1 MGKAAVKIRNTSA
14 AAADSGGQ
22 LRALSEMCKAGSE
35 PLRLQI
41 LRVLQRNAFG
51 VLELCQIFEMRQPGM
66 SHHLKVL
73 SLAGLVEGRR
83 EGTSIFYRRTHAAL
97 EESLEDAQAALFS
110 AVDKASLPPAIQ
122 RRLQSVQG
130 ARAAASRRFF
140 AANSCRF
147 RERQDLI
154 AEYPQYAEAI
164 IKMLDT
170 CVPAQQRRCALEIGP
185 GDGAFL
191 PILAE
196 RFRSV
201 IALDSSREMLEKS
214 KATAREAGSG
224 NIKFVLGDTSHR
236 SLRGLSANCATA
248 SMVLHHTP
256 SPSQVMADAARTL
269 VPGGVLL
276 VTDLCRH
283 DQPWVQGACGD
294 LWLGFAP
301 EELDGW
307 AAEAGLKPG
316 RSMYLSLRN
325 GFCVQVREFA
335 KSV

>member
-1 MGKAAVKIRNTSA
+1 MGKTAAKICNTA
-14 AAADSGGQ
+14 AAPDGGLQ
-22 LRALSEMCKAGSE
+22 PKALSELCKAGSE

-41 LRVLQRNAFG
+41 LRVLERNAFG
-51 VLELCQIFEMRQPGM
+51 VLELCRIFDMRQPGM

-73 SLAGLVEGRR
+73 SSAGLIEGRR
-83 EGTSIFYRRTHAAL
+83 EGTSIFYRRTHTAREEAL
-97 EESLEDAQAALFS
+97 EEVQATLFSALDQAAL
-110 AVDKASLPPAIQ
+110 PPAVQ
-122 RRLQSVQG
+122 QRLQGIQE

-140 AANSCRF
+140 AANSERF

-154 AEYPQYAEAI
+154 AEYPQYEEAV

-170 CVPAQQRRCALEIGP
+170 CTAGQRRRTALEIGP

-191 PILAE
+191 PVLAQ

-201 IALDSSREMLEKS
+201 VALDSSREMLEKS
-214 KATAREAGSG
+214 KSAAQQAGSSH
-224 NIKFVLGDTSHR
+224 IRFLLGDTSHQALQG
-236 SLRGLSANCATA
+236 LRTDCVVA

-256 SPSQVMADAARTL
+256 SPSQVLTDAAKTL
-269 VPGGVLL
+269 IPGGVLL

-283 DQPWVQGACGD
+283 DQSWVQSACGD

-301 EELDGW
+301 EELDSW
-307 AAEAGLKPG
+307 AMEAELAPG

-325 GFCVQVREFA
+325 GFCVQVREFV
-335 KSV
+335 KSI